1 MDNGDPH
8 EEIVYLEARIEQ
20 LGQEIETCAKVSL
33 MSRIAVATGA
43 VFFCATILG
52 VIAFNPTVLIAA
64 LAAMIGGIVLLGSNR
79 STANQANAALKVAE
93 ARRAALI
100 AMIDPRIVGAT
111 VH

>member
-20 LGQEIETCAKVSL
+20 LGQEIENCRKVGL
-33 MSRIAVATGA
+33 AARAAFIVGA
-43 VFFCATILG
+43 VLFCATILG
-52 VIAFNPTVLIAA
+52 LIAFNPTVLIAA

-79 STANQANAALKVAE
+79 STANQANAALKTAE